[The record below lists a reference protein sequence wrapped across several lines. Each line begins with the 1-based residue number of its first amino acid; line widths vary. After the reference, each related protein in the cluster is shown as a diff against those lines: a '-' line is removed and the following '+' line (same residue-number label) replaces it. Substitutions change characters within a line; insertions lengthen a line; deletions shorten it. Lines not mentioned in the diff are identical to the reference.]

1 MKKMLEISKLQFSP
15 DQFYKVGM
23 ICFGVIALMGFFNLA
38 NGWYGLTIYSRI
50 SSMGSITL
58 NIALVLF
65 FNYLYHQVK
74 PEKNMLSSEE
84 ISKVIENLK

>member
-1 MKKMLEISKLQFSP
+1 
-15 DQFYKVGM
+15 
-23 ICFGVIALMGFFNLA
+23 
-38 NGWYGLTIYSRI
+38 
-50 SSMGSITL
+50 MGSITL